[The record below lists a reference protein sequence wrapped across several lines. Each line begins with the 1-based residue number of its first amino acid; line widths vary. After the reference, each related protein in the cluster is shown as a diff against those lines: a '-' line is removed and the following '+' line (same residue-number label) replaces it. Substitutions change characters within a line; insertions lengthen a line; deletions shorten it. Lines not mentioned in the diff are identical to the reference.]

1 MGTESEN
8 SQKCEVFQRS
18 KNLAKL
24 FLCALLTSAACS
36 FVSMPCLAQDNPQL
50 AESTASAA
58 SDENP
63 PDPITQEPQSTKPV
77 PGSAQSQTAGQ
88 DTQSTSVTK
97 PEVQPKKK
105 KKKLGPGA
113 LVVAPLPI
121 SSPAIGSGIVPVLG
135 YIFPLSMKDKDSPP
149 SVVGAAGLIT
159 NNGSSGFAVGGDLY
173 LKHAT
178 YRLKAGF
185 VHGDIDYNI
194 YGTGRASDIKLP
206 LKQTGEAFFAE
217 FMRLIGWQFYLGPRF
232 FTGHSIVT
240 LNPTNVTAVPI
251 PPDLGLHTTLRAVGA
266 ILTRDTTTNR
276 FYPTNGSFFSFTS
289 DLFSQGL
296 GSKYSFQSYSAT
308 FNEYSS
314 LSKNL
319 VFAYNVMFCAT
330 AGKPPFYG
338 NCIYGTNNELRGY
351 VAGRYFTR
359 YSLATQVEYR
369 LVLPKRFGLVV
380 FGGVGGVIPGG
391 NQLVQRVQTSR
402 FLPAGGAGLRF
413 QLSKAYHVNLRAD
426 IAQGVNDHTFSLGV
440 GEAF

>member
-1 MGTESEN
+1 MGTESGN
-8 SQKCEVFQRS
+8 SQKCEVIRS
-18 KNLAKL
+18 RTLSNL
-24 FLCALLTSAACS
+24 FVCALLASAAYLS
-36 FVSMPCLAQDNPQL
+36 VSVPCLAQDNPQL
-50 AESTASAA
+50 TESIASAD

-63 PDPITQEPQSTKPV
+63 PGAIVQE
-77 PGSAQSQTAGQ
+77 AQSSTPVAGAVQSPTAGQ
-88 DTQSTSVTK
+88 DAQSSTAAK
-97 PEVQPKKK
+97 PEEQPKKK

-159 NNGSSGFAVGGDLY
+159 NNGSSGFALGGDLY

-185 VHGDIDYNI
+185 VHGDVDYNI

-206 LKQTGEAFFAE
+206 LQQTGEAFFAE
-217 FMRLIGWQFYLGPRF
+217 FLRVIGWRFYLGPRF

-251 PPDLGLHTTLRAVGA
+251 PPGLGLHTTLRAAGA
-266 ILTRDTTTNR
+266 ILTRDTTSNR

-296 GSKYSFQSYSAT
+296 GSKYSFQAYSAT

-314 LSKNL
+314 LSKNQVL
-319 VFAYNVMFCAT
+319 AYNAFFCAT
-330 AGKPPFYG
+330 GGQPPFYG

-359 YSLATQVEYR
+359 YGLATQMEYR

-391 NQLVQRVQTSR
+391 NQLLQRAQSSH
-402 FLPAGGAGLRF
+402 FLPAGGSGLRF

-426 IAQGVNDHTFSLGV
+426 LAQGVNDHTFSLGV